1 MERGAIAERPHG
13 RRRGRGAHPRL
24 LAGRYIREVD
34 TEAGVSAD
42 EAFGVEIMVEQG
54 LGVAGLCG
62 LIPDEVAVL
71 ARGGVEED
79 GPIGLHVDM

>member
-1 MERGAIAERPHG
+1 
-13 RRRGRGAHPRL
+13 
-24 LAGRYIREVD
+24 VD

-54 LGVAGLCG
+54 LGVAGLRG